1 MRRDEGRNQAEYDA
15 HRYDDIIALPHHVS
29 PTRLQMSIWDR
40 SAQFSPFAALT
51 GHEEAIHETARLTE
65 ERMELS
71 ETVKQEID
79 ECLRRIKEQLAAGP
93 VVTVTFY
100 VEDMCKAGGSYV
112 TVSGSVMKIEEYE
125 GRICLE
131 NRTIPIRD
139 IVKID
144 MGMLSD

>member
-1 MRRDEGRNQAEYDA
+1 MRGDEGRSQAEYDV
-15 HRYDDIIALPHHVS
+15 HRYDDIMDLPHHVS
-29 PTRLQMSIWDR
+29 PTRPQMSIWDR

-65 ERMELS
+65 GRMELS

-79 ECLRRIKEQLAAGP
+79 ECLRRIKEQLAAKP

-100 VEDMCKAGGSYV
+100 VEDMRKAGGSYV

-125 GRICLE
+125 GRILLE
-131 NRTIPIRD
+131 NGTVPIGD
-139 IVKID
+139 IVKIE
-144 MGMLSD
+144 MGMSSD

>member
-1 MRRDEGRNQAEYDA
+1 MKYEDMLDM
-15 HRYDDIIALPHHVS
+15 PHPVS
-29 PTRLQMSIWDR
+29 DKHPHMSVEDR
-40 SAQFSPFAALT
+40 AAQFSPFAALT
-51 GHEEAIHETARLTE
+51 GHEEALHETARLTE

-131 NRTIPIRD
+131 DRTIPIRD
-139 IVKID
+139 IVKIE

>member
-1 MRRDEGRNQAEYDA
+1 MKYEDMLDM
-15 HRYDDIIALPHHVS
+15 PHPVS
-29 PTRLQMSIWDR
+29 DKHPHMSVEDR
-40 SAQFSPFAALT
+40 AAQFSPFAALT

-131 NRTIPIRD
+131 DRTIPIRD
-139 IVKID
+139 IVKIE